1 MRPTQCA
8 LSVADTRSLSQSVN
22 TGAVYSFYSGRDE
35 DEVERAA
42 VTIQRRLRGYRV
54 RRQMLE
60 DTGACFTRNLDI
72 AQAARR
78 ASELKEAEMA
88 RAAAEARAN
97 DERSSVL
104 ALALRRLQT
113 SVERIEQEVR
123 DTRAEMRR
131 TFASGGGIA
140 SQPPGIDEIN
150 GPSAPRRP
158 HATGGEGSMP
168 PAPTRQ
174 RTSTSWQ
181 TARLHPRRSTCHSRA
196 SQTASERARAL
207 LCNSYS
213 DIF

>member
-97 DERSSVL
+97 DEQSSVL

-150 GPSAPRRP
+150 GPSAPS
-158 HATGGEGSMP
+158 ATARHRGRGLDAAGASAPTHQHFMADGAP
-168 PAPTRQ
+168 SPAPQHLSLAGIPNRK
-174 RTSTSWQ
+174 
-181 TARLHPRRSTCHSRA
+181 RA
-196 SQTASERARAL
+196 GACS
-207 LCNSYS
+207 
-213 DIF
+213 IM